1 MLTSQRQCQRICM
14 NPTLL
19 EDGWHDK
26 HRSKPFLSQVGNNPS
41 VKPICQRRRKMALE
55 LLEEIERQVKEL
67 QETGFIRE
75 IRYMTWLA
83 NVVSLSKNIMKN
95 GECALT
101 TSIWTSIAQ
110 NTHLVLYI
118 DKLVDG
124 SSSYQYLSFMD
135 AYLGYNQIP
144 LHPDD
149 EEKTTFM
156 TKKANYCYKRISFGL
171 KKC

>member
-1 MLTSQRQCQRICM
+1 
-14 NPTLL
+14 
-19 EDGWHDK
+19 
-26 HRSKPFLSQVGNNPS
+26 
-41 VKPICQRRRKMALE
+41 MALE

-135 AYLGYNQIP
+135 AYLGYTQIL
-144 LHPDD
+144 LHLDD
-149 EEKTTFM
+149 QEKIAFIIE
-156 TKKANYCYKRISFGL
+156 KANYWYKVMYLRL
-171 KKC
+171 KNVKATY